1 MTSNKVSTSSAKY
14 EVPKFDGGTSFSLWK
29 IRMKS
34 SLVLQGLWKA
44 VEEKFSG
51 VSEESKVE
59 LKEKALS
66 AIFMSVTD
74 SVLREIADQESASGA
89 WKKLEE
95 LYAGKSLTNRL
106 YLKKRLYTLRME
118 EGSAVKE
125 HLDAFNSIIMDLGN
139 VDIKVESE
147 DQALILLCSLPKSYN
162 TFVDTLLYGKDSISL
177 DDVSSSLKSR
187 ELKKSFPDVQDVPAA
202 EGLMAR
208 GSTQKKNKKFQG
220 RSKEVS
226 CFACLEKGHY
236 RKDCPY
242 MKKGKEAIAS
252 IAVNRPSD
260 VDSDDSIGGEV
271 LFVSRLQ
278 VEDSWILDTGATFH
292 MSPHRRLFV
301 EYRQKSGTVYLGD
314 GRSSSV
320 DGIGSIMLRMDDGV
334 IQTIRYWHVPG
345 IKIS

>member
-1 MTSNKVSTSSAKY
+1 MSSAVSTASAKY

-29 IRMKS
+29 SRMKS

-95 LYAGKSLTNRL
+95 LYAGKFLTNRL

-118 EGSAVKE
+118 EGSAVKK

-147 DQALILLCSLPKSYN
+147 DQALILLCSLPRSYDA
-162 TFVDTLLYGKDSISL
+162 FVDTLLYGKDSISL
-177 DDVSSSLKSR
+177 EDVSSALKSR
-187 ELKKSFPDVQDVPAA
+187 ELKKSFSELQDVR
-202 EGLMAR
+202 GLSAR
-208 GSTQKKNKKFQG
+208 GST
-220 RSKEVS
+220 
-226 CFACLEKGHY
+226 
-236 RKDCPY
+236 
-242 MKKGKEAIAS
+242 
-252 IAVNRPSD
+252 
-260 VDSDDSIGGEV
+260 
-271 LFVSRLQ
+271 
-278 VEDSWILDTGATFH
+278 
-292 MSPHRRLFV
+292 
-301 EYRQKSGTVYLGD
+301 
-314 GRSSSV
+314 
-320 DGIGSIMLRMDDGV
+320 
-334 IQTIRYWHVPG
+334 
-345 IKIS
+345 